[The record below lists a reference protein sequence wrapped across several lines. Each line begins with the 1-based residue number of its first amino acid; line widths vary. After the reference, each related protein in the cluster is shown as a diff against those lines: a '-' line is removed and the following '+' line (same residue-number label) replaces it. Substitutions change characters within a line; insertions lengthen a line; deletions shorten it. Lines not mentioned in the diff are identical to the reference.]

1 MSSRRDFFRRLTG
14 MGALMATSQLP
25 SWAEDNPALF
35 PQRGGFERLGM
46 NYVAINIGLE
56 TPFSL
61 LHISDTHLT
70 AAYPHENEKKQKLK
84 EVRSKTFGGRQEEAL
99 RDSLAWAKQNV
110 DYVLHTGD
118 IID

>member
-61 LHISDTHLT
+61 LHISDTHRPQQDFWRQ
-70 AAYPHENEKKQKLK
+70 A
-84 EVRSKTFGGRQEEAL
+84 GGGVEGFARMGEAK
-99 RDSLAWAKQNV
+99 R
-110 DYVLHTGD
+110 
-118 IID
+118 